1 MTAPHD
7 AAQKDQAGE
16 QRLDVVVV
24 GGSQAGLAM
33 AWHLAQQG
41 RRFVVLEAAP
51 ELGHTW
57 RSRWDSLKLFTPAQ
71 YDALP
76 GMPFPAPADTYP
88 TKDPV
93 ADYLQAYAAAFD
105 LPVRLNA
112 RVTRLRQTNDGFEVQ
127 TADAT
132 HQARQVV
139 VATGPFQVPFV
150 PPPAGKLDASV
161 TQVHSAD
168 YHNPQALPEGP
179 VLVVGGGNSGFQI
192 AEELAATRTVN
203 LSIATKYPML
213 PQRRAGRDL
222 FWWLTRL
229 GVMRVTAG
237 SRLGR
242 RVQARGE
249 FIIGTNRR
257 RLEQAGVRFR
267 PRLVDA
273 EGRTVRFADHS
284 LLEDIGV
291 VVWATGYR
299 SDYAWIHIPGVVRE
313 GHVVHRRGVS
323 EVPGLYFLGLS
334 WQHTRGSALLG
345 FVNDDAAYLAN
356 QIATGLGT
364 AGSATADITRQPSS
378 S

>member
-1 MTAPHD
+1 MTTPREETP
-7 AAQKDQAGE
+7 KDPAGD

-41 RRFVVLEAAP
+41 LRFLVLEAGP
-51 ELGHTW
+51 EVGHNW

-76 GMPFPAPADTYP
+76 GMAFPAPADTYP

-93 ADYLQAYAAAFD
+93 ADYLQAYANTFK

-112 RVTRLRQTNDGFEVQ
+112 RVTRLSKNDDGFEVR
-127 TADAT
+127 TTDDT
-132 HQARQVV
+132 TVHARQVV

-150 PPPAGKLDASV
+150 PPQARGFDPSV

-168 YHNPQALPEGP
+168 YRNPQALPEGP

-192 AEELAATRTVN
+192 AEELAATRTVD
-203 LSIATKYPML
+203 LSIATRYPML
-213 PQRRAGRDL
+213 PQRLAGRDL

-229 GVMRVTAG
+229 GLLRVTVT
-237 SRLGR
+237 SRPGR
-242 RVQARGE
+242 RMSRRDFV
-249 FIIGTNRR
+249 IGTNRR
-257 RLEQAGVRFR
+257 RLEGKGVRFR

-273 EGRTVRFADHS
+273 EGRTVRFADHR
-284 LLEDIGV
+284 LLENVGV

-299 SDYAWIHIPGVVRE
+299 PDYAWIHIPGVVRE
-313 GHVVHRRGVS
+313 GQVVHRRGVT

-345 FVNDDAAYLAN
+345 FVNDDAAYLADR
-356 QIATGLGT
+356 IATGLGT
-364 AGSATADITRQPSS
+364 AGSAPTGVTRQPSR
-378 S
+378 